1 MIHKLRLKKLRT
13 LLILIAVIIIIGT
26 IISISVLGSCG
37 GSGVPPVTQYTLTI
51 HLETTMAVGD
61 NTITGAGIYDE
72 GSVVNIRANPETGW
86 EFIEWTGNIVTV
98 TNRFLNN
105 TEIVMNGDYDITA
118 HFTYP
123 VITHTISNMVINPQW
138 PATLNYG
145 ERVKIEFDYSTNDKT
160 AVYVFARPFS
170 NGSLAPGYLSSGIN
184 FYKPWQHK
192 GECDFTIS
200 LQPGQVIV
208 DQIRFQ
214 IVNVIQSKILY
225 EIFIPVSY
233 TFQ

>member
-1 MIHKLRLKKLRT
+1 MSITTKSIVIT
-13 LLILIAVIIIIGT
+13 SAVIIIIGT

-37 GSGVPPVTQYTLTI
+37 GSGAPPITQYTLTI

-61 NTITGAGIYDE
+61 NTITGTGIYDE

-123 VITHTISNMVINPQW
+123 VT
-138 PATLNYG
+138 
-145 ERVKIEFDYSTNDKT
+145 
-160 AVYVFARPFS
+160 
-170 NGSLAPGYLSSGIN
+170 
-184 FYKPWQHK
+184 
-192 GECDFTIS
+192 
-200 LQPGQVIV
+200 
-208 DQIRFQ
+208 
-214 IVNVIQSKILY
+214 
-225 EIFIPVSY
+225 VSY
-233 TFQ
+233 THLTLPTTPYV